1 MLGSST
7 SLEQKSLNNTFLVP
21 GGKNVLTISEDEFSI
36 VQYSMTVKSFGF
48 GNEPLIFLSLTLTDK
63 TRQEF
68 GKILRM
74 LIQSII
80 LIQAAAQ

>member
-1 MLGSST
+1 
-7 SLEQKSLNNTFLVP
+7 
-21 GGKNVLTISEDEFSI
+21 
-36 VQYSMTVKSFGF
+36 MTVKSFGF